1 MMTKL
6 LLLAGLFSGSLM
18 DPIISYHKLATGIQ
32 LRGLQVPVAQAAM
45 AFVETNEGRLLEIT
59 GVTRLTNPTGNAAL
73 SLARNANYPLN
84 GLPGTLVRVLAAGTG
99 PEGLTNTNPPTTKAF
114 NVRGIPSQYAPGST
128 GGYQLLPRLASDL
141 ILGGGQPRLTE
152 GPVPMNMS
160 ATGFTVVYSSTLNP
174 GDTRVC
180 YGLSAQELKKGRAD
194 AALTTHHSLTLE
206 NLIPGTT
213 YYVEVSSR
221 NAVGIEKALREPFI
235 TGNGKR
241 NRPCI
246 RNQRRRH

>member
-18 DPIISYHKLATGIQ
+18 DPIISYYKLATGVR

-45 AFVETNEGRLLEIT
+45 AFVETNKGRLLEIT

-84 GLPGTLVRVLAAGTG
+84 GLPGTLVRVLAASTG
-99 PEGLTNTNPPTTKAF
+99 PEDLTNTNPPTTKAF
-114 NVRGIPSQYAPGST
+114 DVRGIPSQYAPSST
-128 GGYQLLPRLASDL
+128 SGYQLLPHLASDL
-141 ILGGGQPRLTE
+141 ILGGGRPRLTE
-152 GPVPMNMS
+152 EPVPVNMN

-174 GDTRVC
+174 GDTRVR
-180 YGLSAQELKKGRAD
+180 YELSVQELKKVRAD
-194 AALTTHHSLTLE
+194 AALTTLHSLTLE

-221 NAVGIEKALREPFI
+221 NAVGIEKAPHVPFI

-241 NRPCI
+241 NRPGT
-246 RNQRRRH
+246 RN